1 MALRHALFLA
11 LLVTCSAAT
20 GHSGLPGERLSKL
33 RELLSSEPH
42 PIRILETHSGL
53 TGLIAETADVGGKQF
68 HGKIE
73 AEIAEVAASIAGGS
87 SSREPIPSKRRRRSP
102 PADATA
108 PISTLAPREWS
119 TLAHGS

>member
-68 HGKIE
+68 HGLW
-73 AEIAEVAASIAGGS
+73 S
-87 SSREPIPSKRRRRSP
+87 SSLTSSALRGKPDIETVVGLHGPRTLVSGLF
-102 PADATA
+102 ADA
-108 PISTLAPREWS
+108 PL
-119 TLAHGS
+119 